1 MPNADAHM
9 HLFAEGFGGVSG
21 ASPAG
26 GDETV
31 VYEQLRRYH
40 GIERSLV
47 LGYEGESRYA
57 GNSDF
62 VLAQAQTRTW
72 IAPLAYLPVSPA
84 PAPLTLRALH
94 ERGALGFALYPANPS
109 EGRALSEWPV
119 GAFAEV
125 RRQRAIVS
133 INAAPETTAQMARIG
148 EDLDGC
154 TVLFSHLGSPRRFPR
169 PPRHETARAHI
180 APLLALAACSNVHV
194 KFSGLYAVSAP
205 DHDFPHD
212 AAKPFVDV
220 ALEAFGPSR
229 LLWGSDFPPALDF
242 VSFPQLADSRLLTGC
257 TPAEIEAV
265 MGGNLLRILDA
276 PA

>member
-1 MPNADAHM
+1 MPSADAHM

-31 VYEQLRRYH
+31 VYERLRRYH

-62 VLAQAQTRTW
+62 VLSQARTRTW

-84 PAPLTLRALH
+84 PAPLTLRALR
-94 ERGALGFALYPANPS
+94 EPRRPRL
-109 EGRALSEWPV
+109 RALPREPV
-119 GAFAEV
+119 RGPGAERMACCGAFAEV
-125 RRQRAIVS
+125 RRQRALVS

-169 PPRHETARAHI
+169 PPRLYAAREHL
-180 APLLALAACSNVHV
+180 APLLVLAARGNINV

-205 DHDFPHD
+205 DHDFPHY

-220 ALEAFGPSR
+220 VLEAFGPSR

-242 VSFPQLADSRLLTGC
+242 VSFAQLADSRLLSGC
-257 TPAEIEAV
+257 TP
-265 MGGNLLRILDA
+265 RRDRR
-276 PA
+276 P